1 MGRRRTDCRNE
12 YKWKEGVEGGRRK
25 EERFRREGGKEGERT
40 SLNKKAK
47 KWRGLINIHDL
58 DCTMLHARI
67 FERADSHADAAGT
80 LTAAT
85 PSICAHTCPYRVAGW
100 LIN

>member
-1 MGRRRTDCRNE
+1 MERGGGRGKEKRGEVQERGRKGRRENIPQQ
-12 YKWKEGVEGGRRK
+12 
-25 EERFRREGGKEGERT
+25 
-40 SLNKKAK
+40 KAK
-47 KWRGLINIHDL
+47 KWRGLINIHNL

-100 LIN
+100 LID

>member
-1 MGRRRTDCRNE
+1 MERGGGRGKEKREVQERGRKGRRENIPQQ
-12 YKWKEGVEGGRRK
+12 
-25 EERFRREGGKEGERT
+25 
-40 SLNKKAK
+40 KAK
-47 KWRGLINIHDL
+47 KWRGIINIHDL

-67 FERADSHADAAGT
+67 FKHADSHANAAGT

-85 PSICAHTCPYRVAGW
+85 ASIRAHMRPYRATGC